1 MVVVAVD
8 DSSVVVVVASVVVVI
23 DMVHLGL
30 CEEGLVVALQA
41 FVRMRGLRCGGGWL
55 LHVHGQVV

>member
-8 DSSVVVVVASVVVVI
+8 DNSVVVVASVVVVI